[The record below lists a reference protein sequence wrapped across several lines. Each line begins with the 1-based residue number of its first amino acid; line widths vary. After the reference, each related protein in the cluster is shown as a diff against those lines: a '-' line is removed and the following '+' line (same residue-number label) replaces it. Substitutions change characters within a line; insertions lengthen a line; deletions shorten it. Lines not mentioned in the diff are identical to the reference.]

1 MKLELCN
8 ITHHYGDIKA
18 LDQVSFTFTPGIY
31 ALLGPN
37 GAGKSTMMK
46 LITMNLVPSSGEI
59 LLDGINITNLGKDYR
74 TLIGYMPQHQ
84 GLYDEFRAD
93 RFLAYM
99 GALKGI
105 RKKDID
111 EEITRVLALVN
122 LSNCRTR
129 KIGSFSGGMKQRLL
143 IAQAIMNDPNIII
156 LDEPTA
162 GHDPKERI
170 NIRNIDSQ
178 IAKDKIV
185 IFATHVVSDIEHIA
199 KEIIMLKK
207 GNIIVSDTV
216 HNLCKSLDGKVFELL
231 LDESTQLNSNWII
244 SQLMVRGNGT
254 FARIMGTKPNDAV
267 EVPASLEDVYLSL
280 FRDED
285 R

>member
-129 KIGSFSGGMKQRLL
+129 QIGSFSGGMKQRLL

-162 GHDPKERI
+162 GLDPKERI
-170 NIRNIDSQ
+170 NIRNIVSQ

-185 IFATHVVSDIEHIA
+185 LFATHVVSDIEHIA